1 MSLRHVANVVGLLQ
15 VFVALAMFATAGV
28 TLIYMDGDTVAFL
41 ASGAITLAVGG
52 AAFLLTRPPKNKKDK
67 EDLTSREGFAIVTM
81 AWTATAIFGALP
93 YLLAGVLESPTA
105 AVFEAMSGFTTTGAT
120 VFVDIEALPHGI
132 LFWRSLTHWLGG
144 MGIIVLVIAVL
155 PFLGVGGMQLFK
167 AEVPG
172 PTVERLRPRITQTAK
187 LLWFVYVGLT
197 AAEVVLFLLG
207 GMGPFDAINHAF
219 ATLATGGFSTKN
231 VSMAAYD
238 SAYIQWVAIVFM
250 YLAGINFSLHFRAAS
265 GKPVYF
271 RDHEWRFF
279 TGVLLLSTAVIMTI
293 NLVTLD
299 YGSIERAVRDALFQA
314 VSITTTTGFV
324 SADYE
329 LWVPGA
335 QMVLFALFFVGG
347 MAGST
352 GGGIKTIRVLLILK
366 QTGNEI
372 RKHLHPRAILL
383 TRIGRQA
390 VHQDVVAN
398 VVGFV
403 ILYLLLCLVGAML
416 LAVIGLDPLTA
427 LGGSIA
433 TMGNV
438 GPGFGRLGA
447 TDNYGWLSSPALG
460 VMTFLMLVGRLEI
473 YTVLLLFHRET
484 WKARHS
490 FH

>member
-52 AAFLLTRPPKNKKDK
+52 AAFLLTRPQKNRKEK

-93 YLLAGVLESPTA
+93 YLLAGVLDSPTA

-132 LFWRSLTHWLGG
+132 LFWRSLTHWMGG

-187 LLWFVYVGLT
+187 LLWLVYVGLT
-197 AAEVVLFLLG
+197 AAEAVLFLFG

-231 VSMAAYD
+231 VSLAAYD

-265 GKPVYF
+265 GRPVYF
-271 RDHEWRFF
+271 KDHEWRFF

-299 YGSIERAVRDALFQA
+299 YASLERAVRDALFQA

-366 QTGNEI
+366 QTGIEI

-383 TRIGRQA
+383 TRIGRQT

-416 LAVIGLDPLTA
+416 LAIIGLDPLTA
-427 LGGSIA
+427 LGGSLA

-447 TDNYGWLSSPALG
+447 TDNYGWLSSPALA
-460 VMTFLMLVGRLEI
+460 VMSFLMLVGRLEI
-473 YTVLLLFHRET
+473 YTVLLLFQRET
-484 WKARHS
+484 WTARHS